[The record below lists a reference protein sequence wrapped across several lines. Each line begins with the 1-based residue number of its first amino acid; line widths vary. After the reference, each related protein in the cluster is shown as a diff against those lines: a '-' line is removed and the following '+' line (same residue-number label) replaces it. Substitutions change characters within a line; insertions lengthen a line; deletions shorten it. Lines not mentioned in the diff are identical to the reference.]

1 MAQPNVQTV
10 GKLGGE
16 DLGGSVRED
25 DPVAHTIGDIVH
37 EVLAVGGID
46 VAVATVRHI
55 IRALY
60 LVLELIVHCL
70 HMPPRS
76 AVPVDS
82 RDSSWLWSSDQ
93 QHQHVLFAKHTLRY
107 KITVLPTFAKT
118 TTGRISRLRR

>member
-1 MAQPNVQTV
+1 MQAPPVEPSLLTLDSTVQLVQTV

-46 VAVATVRHI
+46 VPVATVRHI
-55 IRALY
+55 IRTLY

-70 HMPPRS
+70 HMVTVIEFPWKDEERS
-76 AVPVDS
+76 S
-82 RDSSWLWSSDQ
+82 L
-93 QHQHVLFAKHTLRY
+93 KHPKNKLTQER
-107 KITVLPTFAKT
+107 
-118 TTGRISRLRR
+118 S

>member
-25 DPVAHTIGDIVH
+25 DPVAHAIGNIVH

-70 HMPPRS
+70 HMNVMTAISP
-76 AVPVDS
+76 AIMYGV
-82 RDSSWLWSSDQ
+82 RDDEDDDDDVEETGDEDGFVLW
-93 QHQHVLFAKHTLRY
+93 
-107 KITVLPTFAKT
+107 
-118 TTGRISRLRR
+118 

>member
-10 GKLGGE
+10 GKFGGE

-70 HMPPRS
+70 HM
-76 AVPVDS
+76 V
-82 RDSSWLWSSDQ
+82 
-93 QHQHVLFAKHTLRY
+93 
-107 KITVLPTFAKT
+107 TVIEFPWKDGGKELIQASKKQTNSGALLAPHH
-118 TTGRISRLRR
+118 

>member
-70 HMPPRS
+70 HMVTVIEFPWKDEERNS
-76 AVPVDS
+76 
-82 RDSSWLWSSDQ
+82 L
-93 QHQHVLFAKHTLRY
+93 KHPKKKQTNSGALL
-107 KITVLPTFAKT
+107 TPHH
-118 TTGRISRLRR
+118 